1 MLDLYNQQY
10 TRKELKKN
18 IYAVKLIDIL
28 KTQKLDYTFVTRYIL
43 NPNYQF
49 CQEDENLTVDIVLQY
64 QPHLLKKKLLIYM
77 ALYKKDDD
85 SVEDFDIYLFHL

>member
-1 MLDLYNQQY
+1 MIDLHNQQY
-10 TRKELKKN
+10 TREELKKN
-18 IYAVKLIDIL
+18 IYAVKLIDIV

-49 CQEDENLTVDIVLQY
+49 FKEDEKLTVDTVLQY

-85 SVEDFDIYLFHL
+85 SVEDFDFHL

>member
-10 TRKELKKN
+10 TREELKKN
-18 IYAVKLIDIL
+18 IYAAKLIDIL

-49 CQEDENLTVDIVLQY
+49 CQEDENLTVDAVLQY
-64 QPHLLKKKLLIYM
+64 QPHLLKKNLLIYM
-77 ALYKKDDD
+77 AIYKKDDD
-85 SVEDFDIYLFHL
+85 SVEDFYTHL